1 MKVAVFGTGVIGG
14 YLAAKLAG
22 AGVAVSAIA
31 RGAQLAAIRSGG
43 LRLIEGGATRS
54 VAIEATDDARR
65 LGAQDLVLV
74 TLKAHSVPAA
84 AADIAALCGPETPI
98 VAAQNGIPWWYF
110 YREGGPLEGM
120 RIAAVDPG
128 DTLYAAL
135 DPARVIGCVV
145 QMAAMQPE
153 PGVVRHQAGNRF
165 MLGEPDGANSQRLQ
179 RIVALFAKAGL
190 DGVATSAI
198 RYEIW
203 HKLWGNVAF
212 NPLSVVT
219 QATMDRLIG
228 DSGTRG
234 IALAVMSEAEQ
245 VANRLGIRFNM
256 SAEARIDGLKRLGA
270 YKTSALQDVEAGR
283 PIELGALTDA
293 VAEIARR
300 LEIPTPMLETMA
312 ALARMRAETALLGR
326 GTADLPS

>member
-22 AGVAVSAIA
+22 AGFAVSAIA
-31 RGAQLAAIRSGG
+31 RGAQLAAIRSRG
-43 LRLIEGGATRS
+43 LRLVEGGTARS
-54 VAIEATDDARR
+54 AAFEATDDARM
-65 LGAQDLVLV
+65 LGPQDLVIV
-74 TLKAHSVPAA
+74 TLKAHSVPTAA
-84 AADIAALCGPETPI
+84 KEIAALCGPGTTI

-110 YREGGPLEGM
+110 FREGGPLEGM

-128 DTLYAAL
+128 DTLYARL

-165 MLGEPDGANSQRLQ
+165 MLGEPDGGNSERLQ

-228 DSGTRG
+228 DPGTRR
-234 IALAVMSEAEQ
+234 IAIAVMSEAEQ
-245 VANRLGIRFNM
+245 VANRLGIRFDM
-256 SAEARIDGLKRLGA
+256 SAEARIDGLRRLGA
-270 YKTSALQDVEAGR
+270 YKTSALQDVEASR

-293 VAEIARR
+293 VAEIARQ
-300 LEIPTPMLETMA
+300 LAIPTPMLETLA
-312 ALARMRAETALLGR
+312 SLARMRAEMALTGR
-326 GTADLPS
+326 